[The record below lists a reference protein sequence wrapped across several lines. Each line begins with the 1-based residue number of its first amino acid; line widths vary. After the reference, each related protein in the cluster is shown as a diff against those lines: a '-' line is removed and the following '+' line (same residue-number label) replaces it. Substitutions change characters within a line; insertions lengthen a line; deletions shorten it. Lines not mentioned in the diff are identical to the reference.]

1 MKLNQIQVCLDCEEC
16 YVGDFCPK
24 CGSGAYFYLRKYFP
38 PMRKFGGH
46 YEPVQVHINPVQ
58 ERVQRIQGNPA
69 VLPVNFAGD
78 TIAGSIMDGDAQ
90 AAHPVSISDCGR
102 APAGPVAKAGGL
114 DRTSRVLGEAIS
126 RLLKICRGLDASPSS
141 DMGTSMDKKRIDEP
155 GDEYIGRDENIKG
168 LYEREQN
175 T

>member
-58 ERVQRIQGNPA
+58 ERVQRIRNSWSKTCPMCHMQTMQIVRPGK
-69 VLPVNFAGD
+69 VQC
-78 TIAGSIMDGDAQ
+78 SI
-90 AAHPVSISDCGR
+90 CG
-102 APAGPVAKAGGL
+102 
-114 DRTSRVLGEAIS
+114 
-126 RLLKICRGLDASPSS
+126 
-141 DMGTSMDKKRIDEP
+141 
-155 GDEYIGRDENIKG
+155 
-168 LYEREQN
+168 
-175 T
+175 

>member
-90 AAHPVSISDCGR
+90 ATHAVSISDCGR
-102 APAGPVAKAGGL
+102 APAGLEPAV
-114 DRTSRVLGEAIS
+114 TSLLGVGRILGEA
-126 RLLKICRGLDASPSS
+126 LGNLK
-141 DMGTSMDKKRIDEP
+141 K
-155 GDEYIGRDENIKG
+155 GRDRFKSSTLADLEAQV
-168 LYEREQN
+168 EQEGSAGPRA
-175 T
+175 